1 MRKRWRA
8 MLSDQ
13 SGVVAAVAA
22 LGMVVFA
29 GFAALAV
36 DIGHLCAVE
45 GELQRAADAGAFAG
59 ARGLWPNT
67 LPIVGANPSPD
78 CATAQNRAMATA
90 ANTNNKVDKAILSG
104 GDVTVQVGSWD
115 YGTKQFTQ
123 GCAANTNAVKVTTRK
138 NGVPTF
144 IARIIGVTS
153 VDLNATAIGV
163 MGWVGGIG
171 KGGLPIA
178 LNKRYISPGNVVT
191 INFTPDPLDNG
202 GWFADPPDSASA
214 KTFKDYVENGSCPP
228 LRIGDIINLQ
238 NGQDTSVFHVLQDKL
253 TEHGGAWDT
262 FLPVV
267 DTDRFNHMQPIVGFV
282 SFRITSVTQNVGI
295 TGTILGLAISSGGTP
310 GGPNLGLL
318 APPKRVG

>member
-1 MRKRWRA
+1 MVKRWKA

-13 SGVVAAVAA
+13 SGGVALLAA

-36 DIGHLCAVE
+36 DIGHLSAVQN
-45 GELQRAADAGAFAG
+45 ELQRAADAGAFAG

-67 LPIVGANPSPD
+67 LPIVGANPAPD
-78 CATAQNRAMATA
+78 CATAQTRALGTA

-123 GCAANTNAVKVTTRK
+123 GCAAGTNAVKVTTRK

-144 IARIIGVTS
+144 IAKIIGVTS
-153 VDLNATAIGV
+153 VDLTATAIGV

-171 KGGLPIA
+171 KGALPISI
-178 LNKRYISPGNVVT
+178 NKRFVTPGNEIT

-202 GWFADPPDSASA
+202 GWFADPPDKASA
-214 KTFKDYVENGSCPP
+214 NTFKDYVENGSCPP
-228 LRIGDIINLQ
+228 LSVGDIINLQ
-238 NGQDTSVFHVLQDKL
+238 NGQDTSVFFALRDKL
-253 TEHGGAWDT
+253 AEHGGSWDT

-267 DTDRFNHMQPIVGFV
+267 DTDRFNQMTPIVGFV
-282 SFRITSVTQNVGI
+282 SFRITAVTQNVGV
-295 TGTILGLAISSGGTP
+295 TGTVLGLAISSGGSP

-318 APPKRVG
+318 SPPKRVG